1 MKQLIAARTTALR
14 KLKQKVD
21 KMQNEF
27 GDYEGLIQKMKA
39 TDLPPGVAEFYLD
52 KLNKFSE
59 LMNTGQKLYADE
71 IMKPD
76 KLNADSAKSSTLDL
90 EADLRDLETGGTD
103 FNKKEGKD
111 MAAIAT

>member
-1 MKQLIAARTTALR
+1 MKQLIAARTAALR

-27 GDYEGLIQKMKA
+27 ADYEALIQKMKA
-39 TDLPPGVAEFYLD
+39 KDLPPGVAEFYLD
-52 KLNKFSE
+52 KLNKYSD

-76 KLNADSAKSSTLDL
+76 KPSADSAKGSTLDL
-90 EADLRDLETGGTD
+90 EAGLRDLETGAAD
-103 FNKKEGKD
+103 FKEKERKD